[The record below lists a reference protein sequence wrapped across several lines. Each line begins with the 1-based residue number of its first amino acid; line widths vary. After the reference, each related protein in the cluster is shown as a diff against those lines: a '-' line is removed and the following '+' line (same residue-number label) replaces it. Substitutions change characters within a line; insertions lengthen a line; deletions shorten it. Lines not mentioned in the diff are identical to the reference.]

1 MARFAL
7 RLAPLLLVAPLVLFG
22 ARDAVAGPKEDL
34 EKAELLYGNLSYDEA
49 NKLAVSVTRQK
60 GLTHDQLVR
69 AYRIAAITHAILDR
83 EDPARDAF
91 VMLLTYEADSQAD
104 PNLGPKVTTPFFEA
118 RGFWRGQPVKP
129 GIDAT
134 ATLKAKEPGTFKVTV
149 RDPSHIVK
157 RAQSGW
163 RFGPTGEFKVR
174 PITPGDPVTID
185 IPAPPAN
192 VTRFDY
198 YVQAFDEKDNVV
210 LETGNDKQP
219 KTTTIEVPAPVVVA
233 GPTGPGTEKKSGGIF
248 SSGVFWGVLAG
259 AAAIGGGTAIF
270 FATRPSQEAG
280 SASFAPSLNCGGAR
294 CN

>member
-7 RLAPLLLVAPLVLFG
+7 RLAPLLLVAPLVLLG
-22 ARDAVAGPKEDL
+22 SSDAVAGPKEDL

-49 NKLAVSVTRQK
+49 NKLAVAVTRQK

-91 VMLLTYEADSQAD
+91 VMLLTYEADYQAD

-157 RAQSGW
+157 RAQTGW

-174 PITPGDPVTID
+174 PITPGDPITID

-198 YVQAFDEKDNVV
+198 FVQAFDDKENVV

-219 KTTTIEVPAPVVVA
+219 KTTTIEVPAAVVA
-233 GPTGPGTEKKSGGIF
+233 GPTGPGPEKKGGGIF

-259 AAAIGGGTAIF
+259 VAAVGGGTAIF
-270 FATRPSQEAG
+270 FATRPNQEAG
-280 SASFAPSLNCGGAR
+280 SASFTTSLNCGSAR